1 MHIESQV
8 MENKEQ
14 NRLIHMKLADIKDM
28 LTYILA
34 DIETL
39 IFGGGAWAKPE
50 WARKTDARHEELH
63 DHTCSRQEAER

>member
-1 MHIESQV
+1 
-8 MENKEQ
+8 
-14 NRLIHMKLADIKDM
+14 MKLADIKDM